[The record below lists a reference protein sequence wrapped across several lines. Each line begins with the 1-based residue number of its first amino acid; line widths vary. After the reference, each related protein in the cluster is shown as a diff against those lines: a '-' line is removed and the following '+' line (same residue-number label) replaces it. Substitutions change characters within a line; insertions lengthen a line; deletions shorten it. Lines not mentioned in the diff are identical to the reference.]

1 MENPTNIPLLISSD
15 AAQLDA
21 ETGIM
26 NVGGPAQEEPTG
38 DGLSAIPPLKK
49 ARKTRKTGVVLTTR
63 VEELLSESANV
74 LGLPADKEEEVN
86 STRSRGRPKKESDE
100 KATYAKLL
108 VSSKV
113 INSVYRL
120 AAASLLT
127 PQQCYERSKLIR
139 SDPQTSEYY
148 WRLVYSISF
157 YQYRDLRALTQ
168 EISETKKY
176 SFRAFSAEVGVAYF
190 NLKRMFQGLGI
201 TKTYINYET
210 FLYIKG
216 INLIEIQLNPGIIEK
231 AYSYHTL
238 IQDTSIDTPM
248 LERLFY

>member
-1 MENPTNIPLLISSD
+1 
-15 AAQLDA
+15 
-21 ETGIM
+21 M
-26 NVGGPAQEEPTG
+26 NAKGPAQEEPT
-38 DGLSAIPPLKK
+38 DDEQSAIPPLKK
-49 ARKTRKTGVVLTTR
+49 ARKSRKSGVVLTTR
-63 VEELLSESANV
+63 VEELLSESASV
-74 LGLPADKEEEVN
+74 LGLPSGQKEEVDP
-86 STRSRGRPKKESDE
+86 TRSRGRPKKESDE

-120 AAASLLT
+120 AAASLLS

-157 YQYRDLRALTQ
+157 YQYRDLRAQTQ
-168 EISETKKY
+168 AINETKKY
-176 SFRAFSAEVGVAYF
+176 SFRAFSAEVGIAYF

-201 TKTYINYET
+201 TRTYITYEL

-216 INLIEIQLNPGIIEK
+216 INFIEIQLNPGLVEK

-238 IQDTSIDTPM
+238 IQDTSIDSPT